1 MQPWSSITLSEGVPL
16 SIAIWLSCQL
26 PQLHSIS
33 SCEHRW
39 RLDLLHVMLIS
50 TGQGTVPCRGCSEH
64 AVFLR
69 THSKQN
75 EKQTSKKD
83 TISYSLLKGKKGAK
97 GEGNAHHI
105 HVVDTHGLSCVQWKD
120 CLHLYIR
127 SQNSPDTYHQIK
139 YWMLGFFHI
148 QLPDALSHL

>member
-1 MQPWSSITLSEGVPL
+1 MKKRYLCFVMA
-16 SIAIWLSCQL
+16 AIIMFSV
-26 PQLHSIS
+26 S
-33 SCEHRW
+33 
-39 RLDLLHVMLIS
+39 
-50 TGQGTVPCRGCSEH
+50 GCMVL
-64 AVFLR
+64 AA
-69 THSKQN
+69 KQN

-105 HVVDTHGLSCVQWKD
+105 HVVDTHGLSGVQGKD

-139 YWMLGFFHI
+139 Y
-148 QLPDALSHL
+148 